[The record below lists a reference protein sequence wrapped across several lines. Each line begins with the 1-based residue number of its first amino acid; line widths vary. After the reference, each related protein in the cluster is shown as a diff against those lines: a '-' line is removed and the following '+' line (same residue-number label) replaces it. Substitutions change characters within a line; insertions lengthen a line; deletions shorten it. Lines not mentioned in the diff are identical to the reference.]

1 MVDQRSNVA
10 EFMQYILDIA
20 MGRVLYQWLM
30 GGGGGIVNPGEHHDL
45 SHPKLSHICLV
56 FISFELFTFVKIFL
70 KHFKLIIR
78 LSKLIAKL

>member
-56 FISFELFTFVKIFL
+56 FISFELFIFVKIFL

>member
-1 MVDQRSNVA
+1 MIN
-10 EFMQYILDIA
+10 
-20 MGRVLYQWLM
+20 GGGG

-56 FISFELFTFVKIFL
+56 FISFELFIFVKIFL
-70 KHFKLIIR
+70 KHFKSIIR